1 MMTTRSALNLW
12 CRSAEP
18 AGELVERVGP
28 DEVVRPQATLFVVP
42 ALRNFLRWWLSVGW
56 LASKSGDELTDAD
69 LACVLT
75 QHVDDLKSDQ
85 VSYVPTAVEDWDI
98 PDPAGKSLEDVRAI
112 RDAIDFRVRG
122 LVDHKLELIRADKT
136 AHRMR
141 LERLIP
147 PLAAEFEGLRSDAE
161 IRTCA
166 DAILARYDEA
176 AVRSHVLTLAHR
188 QTRDCLRAERCDVLA
203 TA

>member
-1 MMTTRSALNLW
+1 M
-12 CRSAEP
+12 
-18 AGELVERVGP
+18 
-28 DEVVRPQATLFVVP
+28 
-42 ALRNFLRWWLSVGW
+42 GW
-56 LASKSGDELTDAD
+56 LTSKSGDELTDAD

-75 QHVDDLKSDQ
+75 QHVDDLKSDR
-85 VSYVPTAVEDWDI
+85 VSYVPTAVEDRDI